1 MSTEIETGP
10 DQPDAATKVV
20 ARPDAADGRL
30 NGHAAPADEFHAE
43 QHVYEP
49 HRVGLPPI
57 GPYVREI
64 WNRREFA
71 FELSRMYLRAQH
83 FETAF
88 GQLWLVLN
96 PMLLAMVYFVLVDIL
111 RHGHRPPHFF
121 AHLVAGIF
129 AYYFVSG
136 AVREGVKS
144 VVGGGKLVLN
154 TAFPRALLPLS
165 TVITAFKRFIPTFV
179 IYIPIHLAS
188 GLPVGPQLLWL
199 IPIIVLLAFIAA
211 GCSMFV
217 AALQVYFRD
226 VKSFLPYVLRVW
238 LYASPVLYYAKEVP
252 NHWYWLLKVNPIG
265 SLLAAWSE
273 VLQGGHAA
281 PPVDMAIGLAWAVF
295 IFIGGALFF
304 MSRERD
310 FAVRI

>member
-20 ARPDAADGRL
+20 ARPVDADGQRD
-30 NGHAAPADEFHAE
+30 GHHAEDEFHKE
-43 QHVYEP
+43 LHVYEP

-57 GPYVREI
+57 GPYVREV
-64 WNRREFA
+64 WARREFA
-71 FELSRMYLRAQH
+71 FELSRMKLRSQH
-83 FETAF
+83 FNTAF

-96 PMLLAMVYFVLVDIL
+96 PLMLAGVYFVLVDIL
-111 RHGHRPPHFF
+111 RQGHKPPGFF

-136 AVREGVKS
+136 AVRDGVRS

-165 TVITAFKRFIPTFV
+165 TVITAAKRFVPTFV
-179 IYIPIHLAS
+179 IYIPIHVVS
-188 GLPVGPQLLWL
+188 GLPIGFNILWL
-199 IPIIVLLAFIAA
+199 LPIIVLLGFIAA
-211 GCSMFV
+211 GLSMFV

-238 LYASPVLYYAKEVP
+238 LYASPVLYFASEVP
-252 NHWYWLLKVNPIG
+252 ERWTWLLKANPIG
-265 SLLAAWSE
+265 SLLSAWSD
-273 VLQGGHAA
+273 VLQSNAA
-281 PPVDMAIGLAWAVF
+281 PKAIDLAIGAGWAVVMF
-295 IFIGGALFF
+295 VGGALFF

>member
-10 DQPDAATKVV
+10 DEPAV
-20 ARPDAADGRL
+20 AGAVKREPERPR
-30 NGHAAPADEFHAE
+30 APAHEHE
-43 QHVYEP
+43 LEWETEHHVYEP

-57 GPYVREI
+57 GPYVREL
-64 WNRREFA
+64 WRRREFA
-71 FELSRMYLRAQH
+71 FELARTKLQAQH
-83 FETAF
+83 FDTAF

-96 PMLLAMVYFVLVDIL
+96 PMLLALVYFILVDIL
-111 RHGHRPPHFF
+111 RNGHRPHAFF

-144 VVGGGKLVLN
+144 VVSGGRLVLN

-165 TVITAFKRFIPTFV
+165 TVITSFWRFIPTFV
-179 IYIPIHLAS
+179 IYIPIHLIS
-188 GLPVGPQLLWL
+188 GLPVGLVDLWL
-199 IPIIVLLAFIAA
+199 IPIVALLAMVAA
-211 GCSMFV
+211 GISMFV

-238 LYASPVLYYAKEVP
+238 LYASPVLYYANEVP
-252 NHWYWLLKVNPIG
+252 HHWTFLLKVNPIG
-265 SLLAAWSE
+265 SLLAAWSV
-273 VLQGGHAA
+273 VLQGGHAP
-281 PPVDMAIGLAWAVF
+281 PPVDMLFGVAWAVVLF
-295 IFIGGALFF
+295 VAGALFF

-310 FAVRI
+310 FAVRL